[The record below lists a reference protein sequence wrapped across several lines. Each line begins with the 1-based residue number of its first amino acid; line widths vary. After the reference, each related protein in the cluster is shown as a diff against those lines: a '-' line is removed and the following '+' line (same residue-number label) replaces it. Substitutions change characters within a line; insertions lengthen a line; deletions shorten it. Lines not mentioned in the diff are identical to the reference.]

1 MQGVGGVAA
10 RQSGDVGQA
19 APPAAPCAVDFLH
32 AFVSPLPRLPIVIQR
47 LCVALTQT
55 NWARGVTDLVA
66 AADDG
71 RKRRHRR
78 CCCHRQRAGA
88 ISVITLVCP
97 TNCTFKKEKNDGV
110 STEVVN
116 HLCTVTTVKKNP
128 PLIAILQG

>member
-1 MQGVGGVAA
+1 VQGVGGVAA
-10 RQSGDVGQA
+10 RQSGDVGHA

-97 TNCTFKKEKNDGV
+97 RTALKKEKNDGV